1 MAVEWLATIAAAKT
15 VYDKAAS
22 WHKDNKRK
30 HTEKK
35 LESKILHYIND
46 TQYKSAQEYIKE
58 LDSYIEQKDELI
70 DKKREEIKEL
80 TNKTH
85 KAEKL
90 ERYAFR
96 ACTLVALLLATL
108 AYIKH

>member
-1 MAVEWLATIAAAKT
+1 MAAEWLAIATAAKAG
-15 VYDKAAS
+15 YDKAAS

-30 HTEKK
+30 HTEQK
-35 LESKILHYIND
+35 LESKILHYIGD

-80 TNKTH
+80 TH
-85 KAEKL
+85 KAHKTEKL
-90 ERYAFR
+90 ARYAFR
-96 ACTLVALLLATL
+96 ACTLAALLLATL
-108 AYIKH
+108 AYIKY